1 MVRFSFGQFYQVPS
15 FVRAYG
21 SSWSETTGDRDVNGN
36 KVIDETEWM
45 NGAAPAGGDQ
55 GWGNW
60 LRPRSEKTYNME
72 VGVDWNFVTEYTVAL
87 TTYYKSASDQQIRYV
102 PQDVFYDPAG
112 NRNISYGLGAP
123 DGFEDS
129 RGVELSFRKSFSHYF
144 AFSTSYNTGWLTGSG
159 TGRSA
164 RTIVPDSSFVAA
176 GNYWTAWAAAPGG
189 SGREIPVPLTTAE
202 VQRFGGNANT
212 QIRRLQQQ
220 TGWAWEQDTPL
231 PGLWEFRRTIGG
243 GGVSTGMF
251 NVAGYPGITE
261 ADRRHQ
267 GSFTFT
273 FSTPRDFG
281 PNIRGFRLLGDF
293 RANLV
298 YRMIGGI
305 VYTYTPPGATAAEKR
320 RTSIITMSD
329 LSLQKTFGRPGGVRT
344 EFFVEFKNAF
354 NEANFQLTTS
364 AAAPPPAA
372 WELYGIPHT
381 TNPDDPYFVKFG
393 DVNTRTRYFGKPR
406 YWETGLRFYW

>member
-60 LRPRSEKTYNME
+60 LRPKAEKTYNME
-72 VGVDWNFVTEYTVAL
+72 AGVNWNFISDYTVAL
-87 TTYYKSASDQQIRYV
+87 TTYYKSASDQQLHFV
-102 PQDVFYDPAG
+102 LSDVFYDPAG
-112 NRNISYGLGAP
+112 NQNIRYGLGAP

-129 RGVELSFRKSFSHYF
+129 RGVELSFRKSFSHCF
-144 AFSTSYNTGWLTGSG
+144 AFSASYNTGWLTGSG

-164 RTIVPDSSFVAA
+164 RTIVPDSSFIAS
-176 GNYWTAWAAAPGG
+176 GGYWTRWQAASDG
-189 SGREIPVPLTTAE
+189 SGREVPVPLTTAE
-202 VQRFGGNANT
+202 IQRFGKNAND

-220 TGWAWEQDTPL
+220 TGWAWEQDSPI
-231 PGLWEFRRTIGG
+231 PGLYEFRRTIGG
-243 GGVSTGMF
+243 SGVSTGTF
-251 NVAGYPGITE
+251 NVTGYPGITE
-261 ADRRHQ
+261 VDRRHQ

-281 PNIRGFRLLGDF
+281 PSIRGFRLLGDF

-298 YRMIGGI
+298 YRLIGGI
-305 VYTYTPPGATAAEKR
+305 LYTYTPPGAPAEEKR

-329 LSLQKTFGRPGGVRT
+329 LSLSKTFGKPGKVRT
-344 EFFVEFKNAF
+344 EVFVDFKNAF
-354 NEANFQLTTS
+354 NEANFQLTRS
-364 AAAPPPAA
+364 AVAPPPAA
-372 WELYGIPHT
+372 WELWGIPHT

-393 DVNTRTRYFGKPR
+393 DVNTRTRYYGKPR